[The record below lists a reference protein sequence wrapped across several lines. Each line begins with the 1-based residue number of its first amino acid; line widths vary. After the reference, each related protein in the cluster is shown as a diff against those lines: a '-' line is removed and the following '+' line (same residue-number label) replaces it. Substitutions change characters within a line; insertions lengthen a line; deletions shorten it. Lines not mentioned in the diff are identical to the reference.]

1 MKKIV
6 SNVFA
11 RVATT
16 GLACLL
22 STVVGVAI
30 AQDATKPAATA
41 EKAAAPVAATEKA
54 IEAPKHGCKKP
65 ENPGKLASERQQA
78 TFRKEI
84 DGYRD
89 CLTAYREQMNKTAK
103 VVEAANGAIQ
113 EFNDYVTELNAS
125 VKK

>member
-1 MKKIV
+1 MKKV
-6 SNVFA
+6 
-11 RVATT
+11 VAQFVTL
-16 GLACLL
+16 GLACWLF
-22 STVVGVAI
+22 TAAGVAL
-30 AQDATKPAATA
+30 AQDAAKPAAAADKTTA
-41 EKAAAPVAATEKA
+41 PASAEKA

-103 VVEAANGAIQ
+103 VYVEAANGAIQ